1 MPRIL
6 LTNDDGDLAE
16 GLGALAHEL
25 SQWAE
30 VVVVAPDRERS
41 GCGRSITLHHP
52 LRLTTLRPSPRPGE
66 WHVVN
71 GTPTDCVN
79 LAVHYV
85 LADRRPDLVVSG
97 INHGLNLG
105 DDVFYSGT
113 VNAAC
118 EALQLDVPAV
128 ALSQE
133 PEGRVQAAPSA
144 EDPGSTTRSPTGEKR
159 MVQSARFASI
169 LLRRLVD
176 GGVRPDLLL
185 NVNFPAAETQGV
197 LVTRLGRRVYR
208 DVVVAKTDPR
218 GQAYYWL
225 AGKPQWD
232 DAAGNDQEAILRGY
246 VSVTPLR
253 MSGFTD
259 DQAMQDLT
267 SVLNGLVL
275 DPARA

>member
-6 LTNDDGDLAE
+6 LTNDDGYLAE
-16 GLGALAHEL
+16 GLGALADEL
-25 SQWAE
+25 GRWAE

-52 LRLTTLRPSPRPGE
+52 LRLIALRPGPRPGE
-66 WHVVN
+66 WHTVN

-118 EALQLDVPAV
+118 EARQFDLPAV

-133 PEGRVQAAPSA
+133 P
-144 EDPGSTTRSPTGEKR
+144 GER
-159 MVQSARFASI
+159 EMTESARLASL
-169 LLRRLVD
+169 LLRRLLD
-176 GGVRPDLLL
+176 GGPPAGLLL
-185 NVNFPAAETQGV
+185 NVNFPAAAMRGV
-197 LVTRLGRRVYR
+197 LATRLGRRVYR

-232 DAAGNDQEAILRGY
+232 DAAGNDQEAILRGF

-259 DQAMQDLT
+259 DQAMQELAA
-267 SVLNGLVL
+267 VLEGLVF

>member
-6 LTNDDGDLAE
+6 LTNDDGYLAE
-16 GLGALAHEL
+16 GLGELAEQL
-25 SQWAE
+25 SRWAE

-41 GCGRSITLHHP
+41 GSGRSITLHHP
-52 LRLTTLRPSPRPGE
+52 LRLTRLHPAPRPGQ
-66 WHVVN
+66 WHLVN

-79 LAVHYV
+79 LALHFV
-85 LADRRPDLVVSG
+85 LAEQPPDLLVSG

-118 EALQLDVPAV
+118 EARQFGLPAV

-133 PEGRVQAAPSA
+133 PGRR
-144 EDPGSTTRSPTGEKR
+144 EMTD
-159 MVQSARFASI
+159 SARISSL
-169 LLRRLVD
+169 LLRQLLAA
-176 GGVRPDLLL
+176 GPRPELLL
-185 NVNFPAAETQGV
+185 NVNFPAAEIRGV
-197 LVTRLGRRVYR
+197 QVTRLGRRVYR

-225 AGKPQWD
+225 AGSPQWD
-232 DAAGNDQEAILRGY
+232 DAAGNDQEAILRGF

-259 DQAMQDLT
+259 DQAMADL
-267 SVLNGLVL
+267 SAELQALQLEAGSGG
-275 DPARA
+275 

>member
-6 LTNDDGDLAE
+6 LTNDDGYLAE
-16 GLGALAHEL
+16 GLGALAEEL
-25 SQWAE
+25 AAWAE

-41 GCGRSITLHHP
+41 GSGRSITLHHP
-52 LRLTTLRPSPRPGE
+52 LRLTPLRPAPRPGE
-66 WHVVN
+66 WHLVN

-79 LAVHYV
+79 LAVHFV
-85 LADRRPDLVVSG
+85 LADRPPDFVVSG

-118 EALQLDVPAV
+118 EARHFDLPAV

-133 PEGRVQAAPSA
+133 PGA
-144 EDPGSTTRSPTGEKR
+144 RS
-159 MVQSARFASI
+159 MVDSARIASA
-169 LLRRLVD
+169 LLHRLAD
-176 GGVRPDLLL
+176 GGPRIDTLL
-185 NVNFPAAETQGV
+185 NVNFPAADLRGLQ
-197 LVTRLGRRVYR
+197 VTRLGRRVYR

-225 AGKPQWD
+225 AGQPQWD
-232 DAAGNDQEAILRGY
+232 DAAGNDQEAILRGF
-246 VSVTPLR
+246 VSITPLR

-259 DQAMQDLT
+259 DRAMSELA
-267 SVLNGLVL
+267 GLLDGLALETVL
-275 DPARA
+275 DR